1 MKAVAAGLLIT
12 PILVIGSTPNAA
24 AESAQNITQQN
35 VTPTTTPK
43 EPVELLG
50 AATESTRY
58 WRYPD
63 GRITT
68 EMWTRPVRV
77 KKQGLWAWIDT
88 TLSEQEGV
96 IRPKV
101 IKGDLSL
108 KGASTTFSPTPGQ
121 SIALT
126 WPTDLPKPEL
136 KGNRATYTDAAGPG
150 ADLVVAA
157 LPMGFRYDVV
167 LRRRPAKDLK
177 IQIPVNGDGLTMRKA
192 SNGQLRVTN
201 AEDKYVAVA
210 PKPTLHDKESA
221 RSRSA
226 KSRTVKTTVLDE
238 SGRQTLILE
247 PDTDYLTDPAT
258 AYPVTIQ
265 SAFSITPTA
274 DADVWSVLPN
284 DPNPTGETLKA
295 GTEADGAKSR
305 SFLKFDVSPLVGQG
319 ISNATLSLL
328 NIDGPSC
335 GTTVGDGIQVRR
347 VTSAWSPSTVT
358 WNSQPSN
365 TTENAVTNRSSIGGS
380 CDPAPMTWDITPIA
394 RQWADDIG
402 NYGVV
407 LMSPTE
413 SRSANYRV
421 YPSVDNTMEMDP
433 PKLTTTFAPA
443 AGPAV
448 VNPAGA
454 DGVEV
459 FTAPTTW
466 GITELQKAEA
476 QAHALGLAEDRV
488 SGNSSTLAPPYLD
501 MISGQ
506 IIIPA
511 AAAEGRDIGSAALA
525 GTAYLSGGLVDWTL
539 PGAYEGDEI
548 GEDGDGPAGLTE
560 DYTFTPQT
568 PDAVNSSSRLNTI
581 ADEVLTLDAAQ
592 LPGSD
597 AIFAARVWP
606 ERNQVIVRAS
616 AVTSELRQALAAR
629 YGTTTV
635 SVWLSPNVPR
645 PAPAIGSDN
654 VSASAADAPENTR
667 QNDDVAVNGGSVFR
681 TERGQC
687 TTGFSWGGTADEF
700 MITAGHCLPQ
710 NKDPWMYENDTAW
723 TIMGGLNKSSSTYDS
738 TWMDGTGSVKLP
750 GQPTTYG
757 DSAQAVLIGSHK
769 NAPSIFV
776 GSSTSGTRRS
786 VAGRW
791 SRRAQDGDLYCS
803 GGARTGQSC
812 NWKVAGIGWRITN
825 DEGEVTKWTQRGV
838 RGNRC
843 LQKGDSGGPVYTIRS
858 GDGYVTAKGILSW
871 AAFMPDGSVPGTDC
885 EAGFTDIHDVVLA
898 FGDRIAKR
906 K

>member
-1 MKAVAAGLLIT
+1 M
-12 PILVIGSTPNAA
+12 IGSTPNAA
-24 AESAQNITQQN
+24 ADRGQNAAQQN
-35 VTPTTTPK
+35 VTPTAALK

-58 WRYPD
+58 WQYPD

-68 EMWTRPVRV
+68 EVWTRPVRV

-88 TLSEQEGV
+88 TLSEREGI

-108 KGASTTFSPTPGQ
+108 KRAATTFSPTPDQ

-136 KGNRATYTDAAGPG
+136 KGNRATYTDVAGPG

-157 LPMGFRYDVV
+157 LPTGFRYDVV
-167 LRRRPAKDLK
+167 LRKRPAKDLK
-177 IQIPVNGDGLTMRKA
+177 LKISVNGHGLTLRKA
-192 SNGQLRVTN
+192 SDGRLRVTN
-201 AEDKYVAVA
+201 AEDKNVAVA
-210 PKPTLHDKESA
+210 PKPMLNDKEGP

-226 KSRTVKTTVLDE
+226 KSRTVNTTVLDE

-247 PDTDYLTDPAT
+247 PDADYLTDPAT

-274 DADVWSVLPN
+274 DADVWSVAP
-284 DPNPTGETLKA
+284 DEPNPDGETLRA
-295 GTEADGAKSR
+295 GTESDGTKSR
-305 SFLKFDVSPLVGQG
+305 AYLKFDASPLIGQS
-319 ISNATLSLL
+319 ISNVSLSLL
-328 NIDGPSC
+328 NIDGPGC

-347 VTSAWSPSTVT
+347 VTSAWSSSTVT

-380 CDPAPMTWDITPIA
+380 CAPTPMTWDITSMA

-413 SRSANYRV
+413 NKTTNYRV

-433 PKLTTTFAPA
+433 PKLTATFAPA
-443 AGPAV
+443 AGPTV

-459 FTAPTTW
+459 FTAPSTW
-466 GITELQKAEA
+466 GIGELQKAEA
-476 QAHALGLAEDRV
+476 QAHALDLAEDRV
-488 SGNSSTLAPPYLD
+488 SANSSTLAPPYLD
-501 MISGQ
+501 MVSGQ
-506 IIIPA
+506 IRIPA
-511 AAAEGRDIGSAALA
+511 ATAEGRDIGSASLA
-525 GTAYLSGGLVDWTL
+525 GTAYLSAGLVDWTL

-560 DYTFTPQT
+560 DYSFSPQT
-568 PDAVNSSSRLNTI
+568 PDAVNSSSRLNAI

-616 AVTSELRQALAAR
+616 AVTPELRQALAAR
-629 YGTTTV
+629 YGATTV
-635 SVWLSPNVPR
+635 SVWLSPDVPR
-645 PAPAIGSDN
+645 PGSAIGSAN
-654 VSASAADAPENTR
+654 VNASADDPLENTR
-667 QNDDVAVNGGSVFR
+667 QNDDLAVNGGSVFR
-681 TERGQC
+681 TTHGGC
-687 TTGFSWGGTADEF
+687 TTGFSWGGTTDEF

-710 NKDPWMYENDTAW
+710 NKDPWMYENDPAGTV
-723 TIMGGLNKSSSTYDS
+723 MGGLNKSGSTYDS
-738 TWMDGTGSVKLP
+738 TWVDGVGSVKLP

-757 DSAQAVLIGSHK
+757 DSAQALLVGSHK

-776 GSSTSGTRRS
+776 GSETSGQKRS

-803 GGARTGQSC
+803 GGAVTDQSC
-812 NWKVAGIGWRITN
+812 NWKVSGLGWRVTT
-825 DEGEVTKWTQRGV
+825 DEGEVFKWTHRGV
-838 RGNRC
+838 RANRC
-843 LQKGDSGGPVYTIRS
+843 IKKGDSGGPVYTIRS
-858 GDGYVTAKGILSW
+858 SDGYVTAKGILAW
-871 AAFMPDGSVPGTDC
+871 AGFLPDGSVPTTDC